1 MDKRIIAPVVVA
13 IILVLIQI
21 GYAYLILGGRFLP
34 FAWELIIEAV
44 FLGLIGTTIYEL
56 IQRIKEIRSGE
67 EDDLSKYWLFV
78 W

>member
-1 MDKRIIAPVVVA
+1 MDKRIIAPVIVTIV
-13 IILVLIQI
+13 LVLIQI

-44 FLGLIGTTIYEL
+44 FLGLIATTIYEL

-67 EDDLSKYWLFV
+67 EDDLSKY
-78 W
+78 

>member
-1 MDKRIIAPVVVA
+1 MDKRIIAPIIVT

-21 GYAYLILGGRFLP
+21 GYAYLILGAGVMP
-34 FAWELIIEAV
+34 FAWEIIIELV

-67 EDDLSKYWLFV
+67 EDDLSKY
-78 W
+78 